1 MFTLESDRRQ
11 AACRHCNNI
20 ARELDAELDY
30 YIRGFSLT
38 VDLELVLDL
47 TISYKQNMPKQILII
62 DDDEDLS
69 FILSEMLESYGYG
82 VTCAE
87 NSEKAFELLSENT
100 YHLILLDIN
109 LPDTTGFE
117 LCRELRRESDV
128 PVIFAS
134 ARTSESD
141 RITGFDIGGDDY
153 LPKPYSMKE
162 LLSRVNAL
170 IRRTYGFS
178 EKEKIVKFGNITVN
192 ITARTVTKNGENVS
206 LSLRE
211 FDLLAYLC
219 EHKNTAVPKDKL
231 LSEVWGAFAI
241 VEPST
246 LTVHIRWLREKLEE
260 TPAEPQFIKTVYKV
274 GYMLEVKE

>member
-1 MFTLESDRRQ
+1 MPDR
-11 AACRHCNNI
+11 
-20 ARELDAELDY
+20 
-30 YIRGFSLT
+30 
-38 VDLELVLDL
+38 
-47 TISYKQNMPKQILII
+47 QILII

-69 FILSEMLESYGYG
+69 FVISDMLENYGYI
-82 VTCAE
+82 V
-87 NSEKAFELLSENT
+87 NSAPDSETAFELLSKNT

-109 LPDTTGFE
+109 LPGGTGFE
-117 LCRELRRESDV
+117 LCKELRRVSTV

-134 ARTSESD
+134 ARTSETD

-170 IRRTYGFS
+170 MRRTYGFE
-178 EKEKIVKFGNITVN
+178 EKEKQVSFGDVVVN
-192 ITARTVTKNGENVS
+192 ITARSVEKAGREIS

-219 EHKNTAVPKDKL
+219 EHKNTAISKDKL
-231 LSEVWGAFAI
+231 LSGVWGAFSV
-241 VEPST
+241 VEAST
-246 LTVHIRWLREKLEE
+246 LTVHIRWLREKLEDN
-260 TPAEPQFIKTVYKV
+260 PAKPVYIKTVWGV

>member
-1 MFTLESDRRQ
+1 MKE
-11 AACRHCNNI
+11 
-20 ARELDAELDY
+20 
-30 YIRGFSLT
+30 
-38 VDLELVLDL
+38 
-47 TISYKQNMPKQILII
+47 ILIV
-62 DDDEDLS
+62 DDDADLS
-69 FILSEMLESYGYG
+69 FIISEMLESYGYK
-82 VTCAE
+82 VTTTE
-87 NSEKAFELLSENT
+87 SGESAFNLLSKHT

-109 LPDTTGFE
+109 LPDTTGLE
-117 LCRELRRESDV
+117 LCRELRRVSQV

-178 EKEKIVKFGNITVN
+178 EQERVVFFGNVNVN
-192 ITARTVTKNGENVS
+192 ITARSVTRGGAAVS

-219 EHKNTAVPKDKL
+219 ENKNTAISKDKL
-231 LSEVWGAFAI
+231 IAEVWGAFSE

-246 LTVHIRWLREKLEE
+246 LTVHIRWLREKLEND
-260 TPAEPQFIKTVYKV
+260 PANPQYIKTVYKV